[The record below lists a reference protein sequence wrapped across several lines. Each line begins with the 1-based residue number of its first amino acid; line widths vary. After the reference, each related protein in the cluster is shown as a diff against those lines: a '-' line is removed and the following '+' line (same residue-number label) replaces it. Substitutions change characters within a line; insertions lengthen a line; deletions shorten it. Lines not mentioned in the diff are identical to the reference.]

1 MMKKTTL
8 TATLTGALLLATAI
22 GAQAQ
27 KKEEQK
33 AWGSWQ
39 LVSNV
44 NNPGTVNVQFYT
56 AEGMLMHEEAVEGRR
71 LNPARRKVC
80 RRLDGALAAAY
91 RSWTGNGTAPAEGTS
106 LLARRSKTKAGTCTA
121 SVRE

>member
-1 MMKKTTL
+1 MKKLTL
-8 TATLTGALLLATAI
+8 TATLTGVLLLATAT

-44 NNPGTVNVQFYT
+44 NHPGKVNVQFYT
-56 AEGMLMHEEAVEGRR
+56 AEGVLMHEEAIEGRP

-91 RSWTGNGTAPAEGTS
+91 QAWTVDKTAPAEGAS
-106 LLARRSKTKAGTCTA
+106 LLARRTKAKAANCTTSA
-121 SVRE
+121 RE